1 MELESLNKQYL
12 SLKSKLR
19 DARSK
24 EKTLNNRLTEL
35 SDEKIIINGKL
46 VEAKR
51 NNDQAEIK
59 RLNQEL
65 KQVNDDIA
73 DLKSEAVIQ
82 KEEIDGI
89 RSMINARVNEVRN
102 NEALNYHLDYALT
115 KRYNRQTEA
124 IGKDKDKA
132 VKLKMGMSDLL
143 QLLNSHRTLMNNAKG
158 IAVASQTIKKLE
170 SELKSLEVNNGGTI
184 TYSNQARADE
194 IKNNLLPA
202 AKTKLQKNKSS
213 LKDYIKRE
221 KINIPEESI
230 SKLETMDYKIGK
242 NGEVDVEK
250 AMKKQIGKYEKDIA
264 DIEQKRRQYENA
276 YNAMPEEIR
285 IQVENEKRNKT
296 NRVEQEESTPE
307 PENNNIKWYNFIKRF
322 KAWRERRNQPQLPE
336 PTIREDAQEFKNS
349 LKYNIVSDYMKTTEK
364 DDLKRAK
371 QNQQRRGPEE
381 R

>member
-1 MELESLNKQYL
+1 MELENLNREYL

-24 EKTLNNRLTEL
+24 ENTLNNRLTVL

-102 NEALNYHLDYALT
+102 NVALQYHLDSALT
-115 KRYNRQTEA
+115 TRYSRQLKKSNEEKQEILKKRNEL
-124 IGKDKDKA
+124 
-132 VKLKMGMSDLL
+132 VSLS
-143 QLLNSHRTLMNNAKG
+143 QLLNNHRTLMNNAKG
-158 IAVASQTIKKLE
+158 IANATKSIKKLKD
-170 SELKSLEVNNGGTI
+170 ELDSLKVVSGGAV
-184 TYSNQARADE
+184 TYRDQTRANE
-194 IKNNLLPA
+194 ILNNLIPA
-202 AKTKLQKNKSS
+202 ANRKIQRNKKA
-213 LKDYIKRE
+213 LKDYIDRKKI
-221 KINIPEESI
+221 KINKNAID
-230 SKLETMDYKIGK
+230 KLETMEYKTDRTGQA
-242 NGEVDVEK
+242 DVNK
-250 AMKKQIGKYEKDIA
+250 ALDKQIDLYNKDIA
-264 DIEQKRRQYENA
+264 KVDKKIDQYTRA
-276 YNAMPEEIR
+276 YNMMPEEMR
-285 IQVENEKRNKT
+285 R
-296 NRVEQEESTPE
+296 EQQNGVGVVQITPE
-307 PENNNIKWYNFIKRF
+307 QTENNIKWYNFIKRF
-322 KAWRERRNQPQLPE
+322 KAWRERRNQAQLPD
-336 PTIREDAQEFKNS
+336 PTVREDSQEFKNS
-349 LKYNIVSDYMKTTEK
+349 LKYDIVKDYMKTTER